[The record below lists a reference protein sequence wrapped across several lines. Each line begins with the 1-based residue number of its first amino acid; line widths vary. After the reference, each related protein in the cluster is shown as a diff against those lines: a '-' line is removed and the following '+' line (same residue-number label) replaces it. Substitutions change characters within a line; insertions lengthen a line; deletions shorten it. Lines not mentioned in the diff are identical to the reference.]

1 METSK
6 KVFGRNQGQ
15 NELHENYAASN
26 AGDAERASISEAFI
40 FKLGKDLGGRSEV
53 VNGKAVELL
62 KFMDMALEKDESE
75 VEKEK
80 HRIWMQYLSMI
91 YAQRPSPME
100 KESPQ
105 TRRAREEFVQAIKP
119 KENKQIENI
128 GPAKVYDWDFER
140 MKLLKQKQKG
150 G

>member
-1 METSK
+1 M
-6 KVFGRNQGQ
+6 
-15 NELHENYAASN
+15 
-26 AGDAERASISEAFI
+26 
-40 FKLGKDLGGRSEV
+40 
-53 VNGKAVELL
+53 NGKAVELL